1 MNYDQGLIG
10 WAVCQP
16 QLAPTKCVDN
26 GQCKQIDPTQLNV
39 HLVPHT
45 HDDVGWLKTV
55 DQYFYGTR
63 NGDQRAGVQ
72 YIIDSVVEQLLKN
85 ETRKFIYVETA
96 FFWKWW
102 QLQTP
107 EHQERVKKLV
117 NDGQLE
123 FINGGWCMNDEAAAH
138 YQSIVD
144 QMTWGH
150 RRLQDTFG
158 QLEFINGGWCM
169 NDEAAAHYQ
178 SIVDQ
183 MTWGHRRLQDTF
195 GECGIPRI
203 GWQIDP
209 FGHSREQASLFAQ
222 MAFDAVF
229 FYRIDYEDHNIRV
242 KEKRM
247 ELLWQGS
254 DDLGKASDIFTHIM
268 EMGYGPPPGFN
279 WETARDNPSDD
290 AIIDDPES
298 EDYNVDKIVDKFITY
313 AKQYSNYYSTNNV
326 LFPMGTDFCYEDAN
340 AWFKNMDKL
349 IKYVNARKVNGSNV
363 NVFYSTPTCYL
374 NGIHQANHTF
384 TTKSDDFFPY
394 ASYYHSYWTGYFT
407 SRPALKRY
415 EKVGNNAL
423 QVCKQL
429 DVLSLG
435 NGKNED
441 KITPLREWLGV
452 MQHHDAIAGTEKQ
465 HVSDN
470 YALKLYKTI
479 EKCQSVVDESLN
491 ILIGDKNLN
500 QLFCNQLN
508 VSACAVTEGTDNIA
522 VTLYNAFGHNVNHV
536 VRLPVTSKA
545 YKVFDPKGNAVKSN
559 IVAIPESVLSLKE
572 RKSKAKLLNHKL
584 RVHGPK
590 DNNDDFHQPSGAY
603 VFRSDGDSPQLYNTT
618 TLQADLI
625 ETCLHFLQAPKEIIS
640 RWETNL
646 TTNGLF
652 YTDANGRQLLERKRD
667 FRPTWKLTVYEE
679 IAGNYY
685 PVNSR
690 IAIRDEKQDIQMTV
704 LNDRSQGGSS
714 IKDGSVELMV
724 HRRDLYDDHFG
735 VAEALNE
742 PGVDGK
748 GLQIRG
754 KFWVLFT
761 SIAEAAEAHREM
773 AYDILLEPSFT
784 FAKYSGSPEE
794 YVKSHKT
801 QYSGLT
807 KELPKNVHLLT
818 LEQWK

>member
-1 MNYDQGLIG
+1 
-10 WAVCQP
+10 
-16 QLAPTKCVDN
+16 
-26 GQCKQIDPTQLNV
+26 
-39 HLVPHT
+39 
-45 HDDVGWLKTV
+45 
-55 DQYFYGTR
+55 
-63 NGDQRAGVQ
+63 
-72 YIIDSVVEQLLKN
+72 
-85 ETRKFIYVETA
+85 
-96 FFWKWW
+96 
-102 QLQTP
+102 
-107 EHQERVKKLV
+107 
-117 NDGQLE
+117 
-123 FINGGWCMNDEAAAH
+123 
-138 YQSIVD
+138 
-144 QMTWGH
+144 
-150 RRLQDTFG
+150 
-158 QLEFINGGWCM
+158 
-169 NDEAAAHYQ
+169 
-178 SIVDQ
+178 

-229 FYRIDYEDHNIRV
+229 FARLDYEDKTHRV
-242 KEKRM
+242 AEKRM

-254 DDLGKASDIFTHIM
+254 DDLGKASDIFTHAM
-268 EMGYGPPPGFN
+268 EMGYGPPSGFN
-279 WETARDNPSDD
+279 WDLANGGDD
-290 AIIDDPES
+290 PIIDDPES
-298 EDYNVDKIVDKFITY
+298 EDYNVDQYVDKFITY
-313 AKQYSNYYSTNNV
+313 AKKYSNYYATNNV
-326 LFPMGTDFCYEDAN
+326 LFPMGTDFMYQDAN
-340 AWFKNMDKL
+340 SWFKNMDKL
-349 IKYVNARKVNGSNV
+349 ITYVNARKQKGSNV

-374 NGIHQANHTF
+374 NGVHKSNHTF

-394 ASYYHSYWTGYFT
+394 NSFVHSYWTGYFT

-435 NGKNED
+435 NGKNEA
-441 KITPLREWLGV
+441 KVTPLREWMGV
-452 MQHHDAIAGTEKQ
+452 MQHHDAVAGTEKQ

-508 VSACAVTEGTDNIA
+508 VSACAVTEGTDNLA
-522 VTLYNAFGHNVNHV
+522 VTLYNPFGHNVNHM

-545 YKVFDPKGNAVKSN
+545 YKVLDPKGNAVKSD

-572 RKSKAKLLNHKL
+572 RKSKAKDELVFEAQVPALGFSTYMLKANSAENIENEAKITKISDAFTIKSKSLNIMFDKTGAL
-584 RVHGPK
+584 NAIQLKNGKVVDFKQNFEFYKAK
-590 DNNDDFHQPSGAY
+590 DNNDSFHQPSGAY
-603 VFRSDGDSPQLYNTT
+603 IFRSDGDSPQFYNTT
-618 TLQADLI
+618 TLQADLVETSDVKEVRQRVSDYVSQVIRIWPNNDMI
-625 ETCLHFLQAPKEIIS
+625 EFDFVVGPIPVDDKIGKEIIS

-667 FRPTWKLTVYEE
+667 FRPTWKLTVTEE

-714 IKDGSVELMV
+714 IKDGTVELMV

-735 VAEALNE
+735 VGEALNE

-748 GLQIRG
+748 GLQVRG

-773 AYDILLEPSFT
+773 AYDILLEPSLT
-784 FAKYSGSPEE
+784 FAKISGSVEE
-794 YVKSHKT
+794 Y
-801 QYSGLT
+801 
-807 KELPKNVHLLT
+807 
-818 LEQWK
+818 